1 MFFQDDL
8 SRYWLSPYLLAIEEG
23 SEDPGAGGG
32 GEAEPEVDL
41 TGEPQEPQQAATTEP
56 QAPAEPE
63 PPKKPAWY
71 MERIDK
77 LTGQKGEL
85 ERRAQVLEQQ
95 VRALRSTLETYFDP
109 ARVGATAAPSGQNPD
124 PTSTTT
130 STTPDHGV
138 RTYTREEMLAEAQR
152 LAQEEAQKAQQTAAE
167 NAFNARCNEV
177 AMAARARHGAE
188 FDAGLANLQAAG
200 VMDRPFLESVTA
212 LDDAAGVLNHLG
224 KNPEEALR
232 IRSLSPYQMAIALA
246 KLEGQLGA
254 APVARAPSG
263 MPAPVTRI
271 NGGSTPGEASLDDPN
286 LPYGEWLKL
295 REKNLQ
301 TRH

>member
-1 MFFQDDL
+1 MFFSENDL
-8 SRYWLSPYLLAIEEG
+8 NRYWLTPYLLSIDDG
-23 SEDPGAGGG
+23 GDDLGAGGG
-32 GEAEPEVDL
+32 GEPAADAEATLVVE
-41 TGEPQEPQQAATTEP
+41 GEAGETQAAAETT
-56 QAPAEPE
+56 PAEPE
-63 PPKKPAWY
+63 QPKKPAWY

-85 ERRAQVLEQQ
+85 ERRAATLEQQ

-109 ARVGATAAPSGQNPD
+109 SAASRAPASEGVESKPAAPTADNGI
-124 PTSTTT
+124 
-130 STTPDHGV
+130 
-138 RTYTREEMLAEAQR
+138 RTYTREEMIAEAQR
-152 LAQEEAQKAQQTAAE
+152 LAQEETVKAQQAAVE

-177 AMAARARHGAE
+177 AMAARAKHGAA
-188 FDAGLANLQAAG
+188 FDAALQNLQAAG

-224 KNPEEALR
+224 QNPDEALR
-232 IRSLSPYQMAIALA
+232 IRGMSSYQMAIALA
-246 KLEGQLGA
+246 KLEGTLSAGH
-254 APVARAPSG
+254 APKPPSG

-271 NGGSTPGEASLDDPN
+271 QGGSTPGSADLDDPN

-295 REKNLQ
+295 REKQVQ